1 MARVFSSRTH
11 QNVFSPNWGRNMLE
25 NVWTK
30 APTYYNVLGF
40 LLFMVSIYLFIFP
53 FVCFFSVLS
62 FLVTRQLFPFFIYFK
77 FPSLVFCLFF
87 SSLVFLSF
95 FMLFTRLVFF
105 FFSSIFFL
113 SIFFFNPH
121 FFSFLISRSHFAIV
135 FPCYLVG
142 ENIIKEKFKIISP
155 HYYFVLTKKKKK
167 KHHTK
172 YIKIISFFSLKQ
184 KQTILLMTNFTTNP
198 SETHSQYKPLNN
210 HRINP
215 THQTPNPRPNQNL
228 QTPSHHH
235 NHTHF

>member
-105 FFSSIFFL
+105 FIFIYFFL
-113 SIFFFNPH
+113 SFFFFTPI
-121 FFSFLISRSHFAIV
+121 FSLFSFPVPTLPLF
-135 FPCYLVG
+135 FPVIWLV
-142 ENIIKEKFKIISP
+142 
-155 HYYFVLTKKKKK
+155 
-167 KHHTK
+167 
-172 YIKIISFFSLKQ
+172 
-184 KQTILLMTNFTTNP
+184 
-198 SETHSQYKPLNN
+198 
-210 HRINP
+210 RI
-215 THQTPNPRPNQNL
+215 
-228 QTPSHHH
+228 
-235 NHTHF
+235 

>member
-1 MARVFSSRTH
+1 MVGGVIGIIEKKKKKGEENVFSGCLVGRSKKIGVARVFSSRTH

-105 FFSSIFFL
+105 FFFHLFFFCP
-113 SIFFFNPH
+113 FFFNPH
-121 FFSFLISRSHFAIV
+121 FFSFLISCSLFAVV
-135 FPCYLVG
+135 FPCCLVG
-142 ENIIKEKFKIISP
+142 VKIIKEKFKIISP
-155 HYYFVLTKKKKK
+155 HYYSVLTKKNI
-167 KHHTK
+167 T
-172 YIKIISFFSLKQ
+172 
-184 KQTILLMTNFTTNP
+184 
-198 SETHSQYKPLNN
+198 
-210 HRINP
+210 
-215 THQTPNPRPNQNL
+215 QN
-228 QTPSHHH
+228 TSK
-235 NHTHF
+235 

>member
-1 MARVFSSRTH
+1 MFSSRTH

-105 FFSSIFFL
+105 FFFHLFFFCPFFFSPPFFL
-113 SIFFFNPH
+113 F
-121 FFSFLISRSHFAIV
+121 SHFP
-135 FPCYLVG
+135 FPLCHCFSLLFGWWEYNKG
-142 ENIIKEKFKIISP
+142 EVQNNFSSLLLCS
-155 HYYFVLTKKKKK
+155 YKKKK